1 MYIKTQNEVSV
12 TDELTVEENGVNVAI
27 CKNSPMPIR
36 DKDMEKNETHLAD
49 TNLNIERLSEY
60 SSDSDSGQN
69 SPPATAGGFTVDDDE
84 IPAGFMLDDEKFNR
98 FEPKYISIRI

>member
-1 MYIKTQNEVSV
+1 MSCAIDPSKFHGIFY
-12 TDELTVEENGVNVAI
+12 EN
-27 CKNSPMPIR
+27 SF
-36 DKDMEKNETHLAD
+36 KNEKILSRFLW
-49 TNLNIERLSEY
+49 NLTKIFHFSGSWSLWCQKSYSFERLSEY